1 MGQQKHT
8 VDSSYSWLVAFSAT
22 VVTFFQVGLVSVLGI
37 FVPEFEDHLQIS
49 ASIVGLCSSI
59 GVGIRGIAGKL
70 ERPLLN

>member
-37 FVPEFEDHLQIS
+37 FVPEFEEQLRIS
-49 ASIVGLCSSI
+49 ASVVGLCSSI
-59 GVGIRGIAGKL
+59 GVGFRGISGKL
-70 ERPLLN
+70 AESF